1 MKEENLKK
9 LKMALTEH
17 RNLIVDFSD
26 GITEELYFDNEIQKY
41 RGQVIGIW
49 SMKLLLE
56 IAKGEVDSTTLRV
69 I

>member
-1 MKEENLKK
+1 
-9 LKMALTEH
+9 MALGSH
-17 RNLIVDFSD
+17 RKLIVDFGD

-41 RGQVIGIW
+41 RGQAVGIW
-49 SMKLLLE
+49 SMELLIE